1 MGIELRGRVGEVLG
15 AAEEGEDV
23 DHGELP
29 QEDAGDGFGSQ
40 TVREAEGELLKA
52 GRASRRDAEAGR
64 EGRAG
69 LPMQRSE
76 TAPARRH
83 TAMQIGEA
91 TSSDRRR
98 EKMLSI
104 LSG

>member
-1 MGIELRGRVGEVLG
+1 MGVERRGRVGKVLG

-40 TVREAEGELLKA
+40 TVREAEEELL
-52 GRASRRDAEAGR
+52 RA
-64 EGRAG
+64 GRAG